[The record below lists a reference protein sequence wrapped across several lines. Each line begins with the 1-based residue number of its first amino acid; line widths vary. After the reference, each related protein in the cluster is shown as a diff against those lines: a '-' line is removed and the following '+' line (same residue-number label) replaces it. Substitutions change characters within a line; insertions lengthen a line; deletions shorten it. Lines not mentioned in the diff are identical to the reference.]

1 MPTVSQKHTGDVLRK
16 WRLVLSH
23 ADILTLQSVPV
34 AFVPAPSNAN
44 NAYRVLGASIQA
56 QLNSGAPYTGNAA
69 TVVLNFNAGNS
80 TGPLL
85 CNTVNL
91 NTVIASNAANWLAT
105 GEPAAVTANIALFA
119 GQGITVALINGGSN
133 LTAGNANNSL
143 VVELLV
149 DEFDA
154 SLQTV

>member
-44 NAYRVLGASIQA
+44 NAYRVLGASVQA

-91 NTVIASNAANWLAT
+91 NAVIARTPRT
-105 GEPAAVTANIALFA
+105 GSQP
-119 GQGITVALINGGSN
+119 
-133 LTAGNANNSL
+133 GNRRQSRQTSPC
-143 VVELLV
+143 LL
-149 DEFDA
+149 DRA
-154 SLQTV
+154 SPLP